1 MSRHSTAHYFL
12 EGLVDLGV
20 DYIFANLGTD
30 HVSLIEEM
38 ARWDKEGR
46 KHPEM
51 ILCPHEVVAVHMAG
65 GYALATGRGQAALV
79 HVDAGTANAC
89 MAIQNLFRYRL
100 PVMLFA
106 GRAPHTL
113 HGELTGSRDTYVHF
127 VQDPF
132 DIASIVR
139 PYVKWEYSLPS
150 GVVVKEALARASA
163 FAHSDPPGPVYMML
177 PRETL
182 AEQWDDADMPA
193 YPPARYGSV
202 QAGGVAPAQAEAIAK
217 ELMSAENPVAFA
229 AYLGRKPQAVA
240 VLDRLAR
247 TCGIRVAEFNSID
260 LNIPQDSPCFAG
272 SDPLPLLEQADL
284 GLLLD
289 SDVPFVPQYA
299 RRANAMKWIQI
310 DIDPLKSDFPMW
322 GFPTDMRIQGDCATI
337 LQQVLDVVEA
347 RADDTYRRRVSERIA
362 SWSGVREA
370 SAKRR
375 AAASANKGVAG
386 ALNPAFVFATLS
398 GKLSQED
405 VVLNEA
411 IRNGPV
417 LQEHLTRTRPRS
429 YVGLAGG
436 GLGFSGGM
444 ALGLKL
450 AQPDRRIVHVIGDGG
465 FHFSSPDSVYAVAQQ
480 YQIPILT
487 VVLDN
492 GGWQAVKSAVQRV
505 YPKGIAAETDQF
517 QSRLTSGRQ
526 GEQRDFSAADA
537 PSAPMAKPSA
547 SRTNS
552 PMPSTAALQHLMT
565 ARPPC
570 CMFTSRGCR
579 IWRQREGKFNED
591 AGPDFVLGHLV
602 DRDCRDDFR
611 ISPGRP
617 REISEQADSHHCR
630 IRGRR
635 RQRHHRARFRA
646 ETVRKPWAARDR
658 REQARRRRHRCHR
671 VCRKISA

>member
-38 ARWDKEGR
+38 ARWELEGR

-65 GYALATGRGQAALV
+65 GYALATGRCQAVLV

-113 HGELTGSRDTYVHF
+113 HGELPGSRDTYVHF

-150 GVVVKEALARASA
+150 GIVVKEALARAGA
-163 FAHSDPPGPVYMML
+163 FAQSDPPGPVYMML

-182 AEQWDDADMPA
+182 AEQWDAADMPA

-202 QAGGVAPAQAEAIAK
+202 QSGGIEPARVNEIAQT
-217 ELMSAENPVAFA
+217 LMAAENPIALT

-240 VLDRLAR
+240 ALDRLAR

-260 LNIPQDSPCFAG
+260 LNISQASPCFAG
-272 SDPLPLLEQADL
+272 FDPLPLLEQADL

-289 SDVPFVPQYA
+289 SDVPFVPLYA
-299 RRANAMKWIQI
+299 RRAGAIKWIQI

-322 GFPTDMRIQGDCATI
+322 GFPTDLRIQGDCAI
-337 LQQVLDVVEA
+337 VLQQVLDAVEA
-347 RADDTYRRRVSERIA
+347 RADDAYRRRVTERIA
-362 SWSGVREA
+362 SWSNAREQA
-370 SAKRR
+370 AKRR
-375 AAASANKGVAG
+375 AAASGNKGASG
-386 ALNPAFVFATLS
+386 ALSPAFVFATLNTR
-398 GKLSQED
+398 LSQDD

-411 IRNGPV
+411 IRNAPI
-417 LQEHLTRTRPRS
+417 LQEHITRTMPRS

-450 AQPDRRIVHVIGDGG
+450 AQPGRRIVQVIGDGG

-505 YPKGIAAETDQF
+505 YPKGIAADTDQF
-517 QSRLTSGRQ
+517 QSRLRSGRQ
-526 GEQRDFSAADA
+526 GEQRDFSAVGRAFGAHGECVTEPDDL
-537 PSAPMAKPSA
+537 
-547 SRTNS
+547 
-552 PMPSTAALQHLMT
+552 TAAIDRCLAALDD
-565 ARPPC
+565 
-570 CMFTSRGCR
+570 
-579 IWRQREGKFNED
+579 GK
-591 AGPDFVLGHLV
+591 AAVLHVHVTPL
-602 DRDCRDDFR
+602 
-611 ISPGRP
+611 
-617 REISEQADSHHCR
+617 
-630 IRGRR
+630 
-635 RQRHHRARFRA
+635 
-646 ETVRKPWAARDR
+646 
-658 REQARRRRHRCHR
+658 
-671 VCRKISA
+671 

>member
-1 MSRHSTAHYFL
+1 MRRSTAHYFL

-46 KHPEM
+46 EHPEM

-65 GYALATGRGQAALV
+65 GYALATGRAQAVLV

-113 HGELTGSRDTYVHF
+113 HGELRGSRDSYVHF

-150 GVVVKEALARASA
+150 GVVVKEALARAGA

-182 AEQWDDADMPA
+182 AEEWDEADMPA

-202 QAGGVAPAQAEAIAK
+202 HAGGIEPARAETIAK
-217 ELMSAENPVAFA
+217 SLMEAENPVAFA

-240 VLDRLAR
+240 ALDRLAR
-247 TCGIRVAEFNSID
+247 ACGIRIAEFSSID
-260 LNIPQDSPCFAG
+260 LNIPQDSPCYAG
-272 SDPLPLLEQADL
+272 IDPLPLLEGADL
-284 GLLLD
+284 GLLLN
-289 SDVPFVPQYA
+289 SDVPFVPQSA
-299 RRANAMKWIQI
+299 KRATAMKWIQI

-322 GFPTDMRIQGDCATI
+322 GFPTDMRVQGDCAI
-337 LQQVLDVVEA
+337 VLQQVLEAVEA
-347 RADDTYRRRVSERIA
+347 RAGDSYRKRVAMRIA
-362 SWSGVREA
+362 SWSGAREA
-370 SAKRR
+370 AAQRR
-375 AAASANKGVAG
+375 AAASANKGASG

-398 GKLSQED
+398 GKLSQAD
-405 VVLNEA
+405 IVLNEA
-411 IRNGPV
+411 IRNGPI
-417 LQEHLTRTRPRS
+417 LHEHIRRTQPQS

-450 AQPDRRIVHVIGDGG
+450 ARPNRLIVQVIGDGG

-487 VVLDN
+487 IVLDN
-492 GGWQAVKSAVQRV
+492 GGWQAVKSATQRV

-517 QSRLTSGRQ
+517 QSRLMSCRQ
-526 GEQRDFSAADA
+526 GERRDFSEIAKAFGAFGECVREPEELAAAIDRA
-537 PSAPMAKPSA
+537 L
-547 SRTNS
+547 
-552 PMPSTAALQHLMT
+552 AALT
-565 ARPPC
+565 D
-570 CMFTSRGCR
+570 
-579 IWRQREGKFNED
+579 GK
-591 AGPDFVLGHLV
+591 AAVLHVHVTRL
-602 DRDCRDDFR
+602 
-611 ISPGRP
+611 
-617 REISEQADSHHCR
+617 
-630 IRGRR
+630 
-635 RQRHHRARFRA
+635 
-646 ETVRKPWAARDR
+646 
-658 REQARRRRHRCHR
+658 
-671 VCRKISA
+671 

>member
-51 ILCPHEVVAVHMAG
+51 ILCPHEIVAVHMAG
-65 GYALATGRGQAALV
+65 GYALATGRGQAVFV

-106 GRAPHTL
+106 GRAPYTL

-163 FAHSDPPGPVYMML
+163 FMQSDPPGPVYMML

-182 AEQWDDADMPA
+182 AEQWDGAAMPA
-193 YPPARYGSV
+193 YTASRYGSV
-202 QAGGVAPAQAEAIAK
+202 HAGGIDPARVDAIAGQ
-217 ELMSAENPVAFA
+217 LMAAENPVAFT
-229 AYLGRKPQAVA
+229 AYLGRKPQAVD

-272 SDPLPLLEQADL
+272 IDALPLLETADL

-289 SDVPFVPQYA
+289 TDVPFIPQA
-299 RRANAMKWIQI
+299 AKRAEAMKWIQI
-310 DIDPLKSDFPMW
+310 DIDPLKADFPMW
-322 GFPTDMRIQGDCATI
+322 GFATDMRIQGDCALV
-337 LQQVLDVVEA
+337 LQQVLDAVEA
-347 RADDTYRRRVSERIA
+347 RADDDYRRRVAARIA
-362 SWSGVREA
+362 SWSGANEA
-370 SAKRR
+370 RAKRR
-375 AAASANKGVAG
+375 AAASANKGG
-386 ALNPAFVFATLS
+386 TSALGPAFVFATLNA
-398 GKLSQED
+398 KLSQD
-405 VVLNEA
+405 DIVINEA
-411 IRNGPV
+411 IRNGPI
-417 LQEHLTRTRPRS
+417 LQEHLTRTKPQS

-450 AQPDRRIVHVIGDGG
+450 AQPERRVVQIIGDGG
-465 FHFSSPDSVYAVAQQ
+465 YHFSSPDSVYAVAQQ
-480 YQIPILT
+480 YQIPIFT

-505 YPKGIAAETDQF
+505 YPKGVAAETDQF
-517 QSRLTSGRQ
+517 QSRLRSGRQ
-526 GEQRDFSAADA
+526 GEARDFSAVAQAFGAHGECVTEPDDLA
-537 PSAPMAKPSA
+537 AAIDRCLA
-547 SRTNS
+547 ALNDG
-552 PMPSTAALQHLMT
+552 TAA
-565 ARPPC
+565 
-570 CMFTSRGCR
+570 
-579 IWRQREGKFNED
+579 
-591 AGPDFVLGHLV
+591 VLHVHVTPL
-602 DRDCRDDFR
+602 
-611 ISPGRP
+611 
-617 REISEQADSHHCR
+617 
-630 IRGRR
+630 
-635 RQRHHRARFRA
+635 
-646 ETVRKPWAARDR
+646 
-658 REQARRRRHRCHR
+658 
-671 VCRKISA
+671 

>member
-1 MSRHSTAHYFL
+1 
-12 EGLVDLGV
+12 
-20 DYIFANLGTD
+20 
-30 HVSLIEEM
+30 
-38 ARWDKEGR
+38 
-46 KHPEM
+46 
-51 ILCPHEVVAVHMAG
+51 
-65 GYALATGRGQAALV
+65 
-79 HVDAGTANAC
+79 

-113 HGELTGSRDTYVHF
+113 HGELTGSRDTYAHF

-182 AEQWDDADMPA
+182 AEEWDEAAMPS

-202 QAGGVAPAQAEAIAK
+202 RAGGIEPARAEAIAK
-217 ELMSAENPVAFA
+217 AIMAAENPVAFA
-229 AYLGRKPQAVA
+229 AYLGRKPSAVA

-247 TCGIRVAEFNSID
+247 TCGIRVAEFNAID
-260 LNIPQDSPCFAG
+260 LNIPQDSPCHAG
-272 SDPLPLLEQADL
+272 IDPLALLESADL

-289 SDVPFVPQYA
+289 TDVPFVPHSKRA
-299 RRANAMKWIQI
+299 RDMKWIQI

-322 GFPTDMRIQGDCATI
+322 GFATDMRIQGDSAII
-337 LQQVLDVVEA
+337 LQQVLDAVEA
-347 RADDTYRRRVSERIA
+347 RADAAYRKRIA
-362 SWSGVREA
+362 ARIESWKEAREA
-370 SAKRR
+370 SAKKK
-375 AAASANKGVAG
+375 AAASGNNGVSG

-398 GKLSQED
+398 NRLSQDD

-411 IRNGPV
+411 IRNGPI
-417 LQEHLTRTRPRS
+417 LQEHLKRTRPQT

-450 AQPDRRIVHVIGDGG
+450 AQPRRRIVQVIGDGG

-480 YQIPILT
+480 YQIPIFT

-492 GGWQAVKSAVQRV
+492 GGWQAVKSATQRV

-517 QSRLTSGRQ
+517 QSRLMSGRQ
-526 GEQRDFSAADA
+526 GERRDFSDVAKAFGAHGECVREPDDLA
-537 PSAPMAKPSA
+537 SAIN
-547 SRTNS
+547 RCL
-552 PMPSTAALQHLMT
+552 AALDD
-565 ARPPC
+565 
-570 CMFTSRGCR
+570 
-579 IWRQREGKFNED
+579 GK
-591 AGPDFVLGHLV
+591 AAVLHIHVTRL
-602 DRDCRDDFR
+602 
-611 ISPGRP
+611 
-617 REISEQADSHHCR
+617 
-630 IRGRR
+630 
-635 RQRHHRARFRA
+635 
-646 ETVRKPWAARDR
+646 
-658 REQARRRRHRCHR
+658 
-671 VCRKISA
+671 

>member
-1 MSRHSTAHYFL
+1 MARYSAAHYFL

-30 HVSLIEEM
+30 HVSIIEEM

-46 KHPEM
+46 KHPEV

-65 GYALATGRGQAALV
+65 GYALATGKCQAVLV

-113 HGELTGSRDTYVHF
+113 HGELVGSRDTYVHF

-150 GVVVKEALARASA
+150 GMVVKEALARASA

-182 AEQWDDADMPA
+182 AEEWDEAAMPS
-193 YPPARYGSV
+193 YPPSRYGSV
-202 QAGGVAPAQAEAIAK
+202 RVGGIEPDRAKAIAK
-217 ELMSAENPVAFA
+217 ALMSAENPVAFA
-229 AYLGRKPQAVA
+229 AYLGRKGEAVA

-247 TCGIRVAEFNSID
+247 TCGIRVVEFNAID
-260 LNIPQDSPCFAG
+260 LNIPQDSPCYAG
-272 SDPLPLLEQADL
+272 GDPLALLESADL

-289 SDVPFVPQYA
+289 TDVPFVPQSKRA
-299 RRANAMKWIQI
+299 REMKWIQI
-310 DIDPLKSDFPMW
+310 DIDPLKADFPMW
-322 GFPTDMRIQGDCATI
+322 GFATDMRVQGDSSVI
-337 LQQVLDVVEA
+337 LQQVLDAVEA
-347 RADDTYRRRVSERIA
+347 RADDAFRKRIVA
-362 SWSGVREA
+362 RIESWSGAREA
-370 SAKRR
+370 SARRR
-375 AAASANKGVAG
+375 ADTSANKGVSG
-386 ALNPAFVFATLS
+386 ALSTPFVFKTLS
-398 GKLSQED
+398 DKISQDD

-411 IRNGPV
+411 IRNGPI
-417 LQEHLTRTRPRS
+417 LQEHLKRTKPQS

-450 AQPDRRIVHVIGDGG
+450 AQPKRRVVQVIGDGG
-465 FHFSSPDSVYAVAQQ
+465 FHFSSPDSVYATAQQ

-492 GGWQAVKSAVQRV
+492 GGWQAVKSATQRV

-517 QSRLTSGRQ
+517 QSRLMSGRQ
-526 GEQRDFSAADA
+526 GERRDFSEVAKAFGAYGECVREPDELAAAID
-537 PSAPMAKPSA
+537 
-547 SRTNS
+547 RCL
-552 PMPSTAALQHLMT
+552 AALDD
-565 ARPPC
+565 
-570 CMFTSRGCR
+570 
-579 IWRQREGKFNED
+579 GK
-591 AGPDFVLGHLV
+591 AAVLHVHVTRL
-602 DRDCRDDFR
+602 
-611 ISPGRP
+611 
-617 REISEQADSHHCR
+617 
-630 IRGRR
+630 
-635 RQRHHRARFRA
+635 
-646 ETVRKPWAARDR
+646 
-658 REQARRRRHRCHR
+658 
-671 VCRKISA
+671 

>member
-1 MSRHSTAHYFL
+1 MSRHSAAHHFL

-30 HVSLIEEM
+30 HVSLIE
-38 ARWDKEGR
+38 ALAQWDNEGR

-51 ILCPHEVVAVHMAG
+51 ILCPHEIVAVHMAA
-65 GYALATGRGQAALV
+65 GYALATGRAQAVFV

-100 PVMLFA
+100 PVLLFA
-106 GRAPHTL
+106 GRAPYSL
-113 HGELTGSRDTYVHF
+113 HGELRGSRDTYVHF

-163 FAHSDPPGPVYMML
+163 FAQSDPPGPVYMML

-182 AEQWDDADMPA
+182 AEEWDDADMPA

-202 QAGGVAPAQAEAIAK
+202 QAGGIEPARAQAIAEA
-217 ELMSAENPVAFA
+217 LMAAENPIALT
-229 AYLGRKPQAVA
+229 AYLGRKPEAVA

-272 SDPLPLLEQADL
+272 FDPLPLLEQADL

-289 SDVPFVPQYA
+289 SDVPFIPQFA
-299 RRANAMKWIQI
+299 KRADAIKWIQI
-310 DIDPLKSDFPMW
+310 DVDPLKSDFPMW
-322 GFPTDMRIQGDCATI
+322 GFPTDTRIQGDCTTV
-337 LQQVLDVVEA
+337 LRQVLEAVEA
-347 RADDTYRRRVSERIA
+347 RADKAWRQRIA
-362 SWSGVREA
+362 KRMAGWDGAREA
-370 SAKRR
+370 AAKRR
-375 AAASANKGVAG
+375 AAGRANKGASG
-386 ALNPAFVFATLS
+386 ALNPAFLFATLNE
-398 GKLSQED
+398 KLSQD
-405 VVLNEA
+405 DIVVNEA
-411 IRNGPV
+411 IRNAPI
-417 LQEHLTRTRPRS
+417 LQEHIKRTKPRS

-436 GLGFSGGM
+436 GLGFSGGT

-450 AQPDRRIVHVIGDGG
+450 AQPDRRIVQVIGDGG

-480 YQIPILT
+480 YRIPILT
-487 VVLDN
+487 IVLDN

-526 GEQRDFSAADA
+526 GERRDFSAV
-537 PSAPMAKPSA
+537 AKAFGAHGECVTEPDDLAA
-547 SRTNS
+547 SIDRCL
-552 PMPSTAALQHLMT
+552 TALDD
-565 ARPPC
+565 
-570 CMFTSRGCR
+570 
-579 IWRQREGKFNED
+579 GK
-591 AGPDFVLGHLV
+591 AAVLHVHVTRL
-602 DRDCRDDFR
+602 
-611 ISPGRP
+611 
-617 REISEQADSHHCR
+617 
-630 IRGRR
+630 
-635 RQRHHRARFRA
+635 
-646 ETVRKPWAARDR
+646 
-658 REQARRRRHRCHR
+658 
-671 VCRKISA
+671 

>member
-1 MSRHSTAHYFL
+1 MSRHTTVHYFL

-30 HVSLIEEM
+30 HVSLIEAM

-65 GYALATGRGQAALV
+65 GYALATGKCQAVLV

-113 HGELTGSRDTYVHF
+113 HGELTGSRDAYVHF

-163 FAHSDPPGPVYMML
+163 FAQSDPPGPVYMML

-182 AEQWDDADMPA
+182 AEEWDDADMPA
-193 YPPARYGSV
+193 YPSARYGSV
-202 QAGGVAPAQAEAIAK
+202 HSGGTEPARVDAIAQS
-217 ELMSAENPVAFA
+217 LMAAENPIALT

-247 TCGIRVAEFNSID
+247 TCGIRVGQFNSID

-272 SDPLPLLEQADL
+272 FDPLPLIETADL

-299 RRANAMKWIQI
+299 RRAGAIKWIQI
-310 DIDPLKSDFPMW
+310 DIDPLKADFPMW
-322 GFPTDMRIQGDCATI
+322 GFPTDLRIEGDCATV
-337 LQQVLDVVEA
+337 LQQVLDAVEA
-347 RADDTYRRRVSERIA
+347 RADDAWRRRVTARIA
-362 SWSGVREA
+362 SWRAAREQA
-370 SAKRR
+370 AKRR
-375 AAASANKGVAG
+375 AAACANKGISG
-386 ALNPAFVFATLS
+386 ALNPAFVFAAL
-398 GKLSQED
+398 GAKLSPHD
-405 VVLNEA
+405 IVINEA
-411 IRNGPV
+411 IRNGPI
-417 LQEHLTRTRPRS
+417 LQEHITRTQPRS

-444 ALGLKL
+444 ALGLRL
-450 AQPDRRIVHVIGDGG
+450 AQRDRRIVQVIGDGG
-465 FHFSSPDSVYAVAQQ
+465 FHFCSPDSVYAVAQQ

-487 VVLDN
+487 VVVDN
-492 GGWQAVKSAVQRV
+492 GGWQAVKSAVERV
-505 YPKGIAAETDQF
+505 YPEGIAAETDQF

-526 GEQRDFSAADA
+526 GERRGFSDIGRAFGAHGECVTEPNDLADA
-537 PSAPMAKPSA
+537 ID
-547 SRTNS
+547 RCL
-552 PMPSTAALQHLMT
+552 AALD
-565 ARPPC
+565 
-570 CMFTSRGCR
+570 G
-579 IWRQREGKFNED
+579 GK
-591 AGPDFVLGHLV
+591 AAVLHVHVTRL
-602 DRDCRDDFR
+602 
-611 ISPGRP
+611 
-617 REISEQADSHHCR
+617 
-630 IRGRR
+630 
-635 RQRHHRARFRA
+635 
-646 ETVRKPWAARDR
+646 
-658 REQARRRRHRCHR
+658 
-671 VCRKISA
+671 

>member
-1 MSRHSTAHYFL
+1 MGRYSTAHYFL
-12 EGLVDLGV
+12 EALVDLGV
-20 DYIFANLGTD
+20 EYIFANLGTD

-65 GYALATGRGQAALV
+65 GYALATGRGQAVLV

-150 GVVVKEALARASA
+150 GIVVKEPLARASA

-202 QAGGVAPAQAEAIAK
+202 QDGGVAPAQADAIALA
-217 ELMSAENPVAFA
+217 LMAAENRVASA

-272 SDPLPLLEQADL
+272 FDPLPLIETADL

-289 SDVPFVPQYA
+289 SDVPYIPQYA
-299 RRANAMKWIQI
+299 KRAGAIKWVQI

-322 GFPTDMRIQGDCATI
+322 GFPTDMRVQGDCATV
-337 LQQVLDVVEA
+337 LEQVLAVVEA
-347 RADDTYRRRVSERIA
+347 RADDAYRQRVAARVA
-362 SWSGVREA
+362 SWSSAREQMEK
-370 SAKRR
+370 SRT
-375 AAASANKGVAG
+375 AASARKGAWG
-386 ALNPAFVFATLS
+386 ALSPAFVSATINA
-398 GKLSQED
+398 KLSQND
-405 VVLNEA
+405 VVINEA
-411 IRNGPV
+411 IRNAPV
-417 LQEHLTRTRPRS
+417 LQEHITRTQPQT
-429 YVGLAGG
+429 YIGLAGG

-450 AQPDRRIVHVIGDGG
+450 AQSDRRIVQVIGDGG

-480 YQIPILT
+480 YQIPVLT

-492 GGWQAVKSAVQRV
+492 GGWQTVKSAVQRV
-505 YPKGIAAETDQF
+505 YPKGIAAETAQF
-517 QSRLTSGRQ
+517 QSRLRSGRQ
-526 GEQRDFSAADA
+526 GEQRDFSAVARAFGAHGECVTEPDDLDSAIDRCLSALGDGKAAVLHIQIA
-537 PSAPMAKPSA
+537 P
-547 SRTNS
+547 
-552 PMPSTAALQHLMT
+552 L
-565 ARPPC
+565 
-570 CMFTSRGCR
+570 
-579 IWRQREGKFNED
+579 
-591 AGPDFVLGHLV
+591 
-602 DRDCRDDFR
+602 
-611 ISPGRP
+611 
-617 REISEQADSHHCR
+617 
-630 IRGRR
+630 
-635 RQRHHRARFRA
+635 
-646 ETVRKPWAARDR
+646 
-658 REQARRRRHRCHR
+658 
-671 VCRKISA
+671 

>member
-1 MSRHSTAHYFL
+1 MRHSTAHYFL

-65 GYALATGRGQAALV
+65 GYALATGRAQAVLV

-113 HGELTGSRDTYVHF
+113 HGELRGSRDSYVHF

-150 GVVVKEALARASA
+150 GVVVKEALARAGA

-182 AEQWDDADMPA
+182 AEEWDEADMPA
-193 YPPARYGSV
+193 YPPSRYGSV
-202 QAGGVAPAQAEAIAK
+202 RAGGIEPARAETIAK
-217 ELMSAENPVAFA
+217 ALMEAENPVAFA
-229 AYLGRKPQAVA
+229 AYLGRKPQGVA
-240 VLDRLAR
+240 ALDRLAR
-247 TCGIRVAEFNSID
+247 ACGIRIAEFNSID
-260 LNIPQDSPCFAG
+260 LNIPQDSPCYAG
-272 SDPLPLLEQADL
+272 IDPLPLLEGADL

-289 SDVPFVPQYA
+289 SDVPFVPQSTK
-299 RRANAMKWIQI
+299 RANAMKWIQI
-310 DIDPLKSDFPMW
+310 DVDPLKSDFPMW
-322 GFPTDMRIQGDCATI
+322 GFPTDMRVQGDCAI
-337 LQQVLDVVEA
+337 VLQQVLEAVEA
-347 RADDTYRRRVSERIA
+347 RADDTYRKRVAMRIA
-362 SWSGVREA
+362 SWSGAREVA
-370 SAKRR
+370 AQRR
-375 AAASANKGVAG
+375 AAASANKGASG

-398 GKLSQED
+398 GKLSQAD

-411 IRNGPV
+411 IRNGPI
-417 LQEHLTRTRPRS
+417 LQEHIRRTQPQS

-450 AQPDRRIVHVIGDGG
+450 AQPNRRIVQVIGDGG

-487 VVLDN
+487 LVLDN
-492 GGWQAVKSAVQRV
+492 GGWQAVKSATQRV

-526 GEQRDFSAADA
+526 GERRDFSEIAKAFGAFGECVREPEELAAAIDRA
-537 PSAPMAKPSA
+537 L
-547 SRTNS
+547 
-552 PMPSTAALQHLMT
+552 AALT
-565 ARPPC
+565 D
-570 CMFTSRGCR
+570 
-579 IWRQREGKFNED
+579 GK
-591 AGPDFVLGHLV
+591 AAVLHVHVTRL
-602 DRDCRDDFR
+602 
-611 ISPGRP
+611 
-617 REISEQADSHHCR
+617 
-630 IRGRR
+630 
-635 RQRHHRARFRA
+635 
-646 ETVRKPWAARDR
+646 
-658 REQARRRRHRCHR
+658 
-671 VCRKISA
+671 

>member
-1 MSRHSTAHYFL
+1 MSRRTTAHYFL
-12 EGLVDLGV
+12 EGLADLGV

-65 GYALATGRGQAALV
+65 GYALATGRGQAVLV
-79 HVDAGTANAC
+79 HVDAGTANAA

-106 GRAPHTL
+106 GRAPYTL
-113 HGELTGSRDTYVHF
+113 RGELPGSRDTYVHF

-150 GVVVKEALARASA
+150 GIVVKEALARACA

-182 AEQWDDADMPA
+182 AEQWDAADMPA
-193 YPPARYGSV
+193 YPLARYGSV
-202 QAGGVAPAQAEAIAK
+202 HAGGIEQARVDAIAQA
-217 ELMSAENPVAFA
+217 LMAAENPIALT
-229 AYLGRKPQAVA
+229 AYLGRKPGAVA

-247 TCGIRVAEFNSID
+247 ACGVKVAEFNSID
-260 LNIPQDSPCFAG
+260 LNIPQTSPCFAG
-272 SDPLPLLEQADL
+272 FDPLPLFEQADL

-289 SDVPFVPQYA
+289 SDVPYIPQYA
-299 RRANAMKWIQI
+299 ARAGAIKWIQI

-322 GFPTDMRIQGDCATI
+322 GFPTDMRIQGDCAI
-337 LQQVLDVVEA
+337 VLQQVLDAVEA
-347 RADDTYRRRVSERIA
+347 RADDAYRRRVAARVA
-362 SWSGVREA
+362 SWSGARDA
-370 SAKRR
+370 AAKRR
-375 AAASANKGVAG
+375 AAASADKGVSG
-386 ALNPAFVFATLS
+386 ALNPAFVFATLDE
-398 GKLSQED
+398 KLSQD
-405 VVLNEA
+405 DIILNEA
-411 IRNGPV
+411 IRNAPI
-417 LQEHLTRTRPRS
+417 LQQHITRTRPGS

-450 AQPDRRIVHVIGDGG
+450 ARPDRRIVQVIGDGG

-480 YQIPILT
+480 YQIPVLT

-505 YPKGIAAETDQF
+505 YPNGTAAETDQF

-526 GEQRDFSAADA
+526 GEQRGFSDVGRAFGAHGERVTEPDDLAAAID
-537 PSAPMAKPSA
+537 
-547 SRTNS
+547 RCF
-552 PMPSTAALQHLMT
+552 AAL
-565 ARPPC
+565 
-570 CMFTSRGCR
+570 
-579 IWRQREGKFNED
+579 EDGK
-591 AGPDFVLGHLV
+591 AAVLHVQVTPL
-602 DRDCRDDFR
+602 
-611 ISPGRP
+611 
-617 REISEQADSHHCR
+617 
-630 IRGRR
+630 
-635 RQRHHRARFRA
+635 
-646 ETVRKPWAARDR
+646 
-658 REQARRRRHRCHR
+658 
-671 VCRKISA
+671 

>member
-1 MSRHSTAHYFL
+1 MTRYSAAHYFL
-12 EGLVDLGV
+12 EGLVDLGI

-30 HVSLIEEM
+30 HVSIIEEI

-46 KHPEM
+46 KHPEV

-65 GYALATGRGQAALV
+65 GYALATGRCQAVLV

-150 GVVVKEALARASA
+150 GVVVKEALARGSA

-182 AEQWDDADMPA
+182 AEEWDEAAMPA
-193 YPPARYGSV
+193 YPPSRYGSV
-202 QAGGVAPAQAEAIAK
+202 RAGGIEPPRAEAIAR
-217 ELMSAENPVAFA
+217 ELMAAENPVAFA
-229 AYLGRKPQAVA
+229 AYLGRKPHAVA

-247 TCGIRVAEFNSID
+247 ACGIRVAEFNAID
-260 LNIPQDSPCFAG
+260 LNIPQDSPCYAG
-272 SDPLPLLEQADL
+272 GDPLVLLENADL

-289 SDVPFVPQYA
+289 TDVPFVPQSKRA
-299 RRANAMKWIQI
+299 REMKWIQI
-310 DIDPLKSDFPMW
+310 DIDPLKADFPMW
-322 GFPTDMRIQGDCATI
+322 GFATDMRVQGDSSII
-337 LQQVLDVVEA
+337 LQQVLDAVEA
-347 RADDTYRRRVSERIA
+347 RADDAYRKRVAARIE
-362 SWSGVREA
+362 SWSGAREA
-370 SAKRR
+370 SARRR
-375 AAASANKGVAG
+375 ADASANKGVSG

-398 GKLSQED
+398 AKLSQD
-405 VVLNEA
+405 DIVLNEA
-411 IRNGPV
+411 IRNGPI
-417 LQEHLTRTRPRS
+417 LQAHLKRTKPQS

-450 AQPDRRIVHVIGDGG
+450 AQPKRRVVQVIGDGG
-465 FHFSSPDSVYAVAQQ
+465 FHFSSPDSVYATAQQ

-492 GGWQAVKSAVQRV
+492 GGWQAVKSATQRV
-505 YPKGIAAETDQF
+505 YPKGIAAETDRF
-517 QSRLTSGRQ
+517 QSRLMSGRQ
-526 GEQRDFSAADA
+526 GERRDFSEVAKAFGAHGECVRDPDGLAAAID
-537 PSAPMAKPSA
+537 
-547 SRTNS
+547 RCL
-552 PMPSTAALQHLMT
+552 AALDD
-565 ARPPC
+565 
-570 CMFTSRGCR
+570 
-579 IWRQREGKFNED
+579 GK
-591 AGPDFVLGHLV
+591 AAVLHVHVTRL
-602 DRDCRDDFR
+602 
-611 ISPGRP
+611 
-617 REISEQADSHHCR
+617 
-630 IRGRR
+630 
-635 RQRHHRARFRA
+635 
-646 ETVRKPWAARDR
+646 
-658 REQARRRRHRCHR
+658 
-671 VCRKISA
+671 

>member
-1 MSRHSTAHYFL
+1 MARYSTAHYFL
-12 EGLVDLGV
+12 EGLVDLGI

-65 GYALATGRGQAALV
+65 GYALATGRGQAVLV

-150 GVVVKEALARASA
+150 GVVVKEALARAGA
-163 FAHSDPPGPVYMML
+163 FMHSDPPGPVYMML

-182 AEQWDDADMPA
+182 AEEWDDADMPS

-202 QAGGVAPAQAEAIAK
+202 HLGGIEPARAEAIAQT
-217 ELMSAENPVAFA
+217 LIAAENPIAIT
-229 AYLGRKPQAVA
+229 AYLGRNPQAVA
-240 VLDRLAR
+240 ALDRLAR
-247 TCGIRVAEFNSID
+247 ACGIRVAEFNSID

-272 SDPLPLLEQADL
+272 SDPLPLLENADL

-299 RRANAMKWIQI
+299 KRASAIKWIQI
-310 DIDPLKSDFPMW
+310 DVDPLKSDFPMW
-322 GFPTDMRIQGDCATI
+322 GFATDMRVQGNCAI
-337 LQQVLDVVEA
+337 VLQQVLDAVEA
-347 RADDTYRRRVSERIA
+347 RADDAFRRRVAARIA
-362 SWSGVREA
+362 SWGDAREA
-370 SAKRR
+370 ATKRR
-375 AAASANKGVAG
+375 VAASSNKGVSG

-398 GKLSQED
+398 GKLSQDD

-411 IRNGPV
+411 IRNGPI
-417 LQEHLTRTRPRS
+417 LQEHLARTKPQS

-450 AQPDRRIVHVIGDGG
+450 AKGNRRVVQVIGDGG

-505 YPKGIAAETDQF
+505 YPKGVAAETNEF
-517 QSRLTSGRQ
+517 QSRLVSGRQ
-526 GEQRDFSAADA
+526 GEKRDFSAIATAFGAHGERVGEPDDLA
-537 PSAPMAKPSA
+537 AAID
-547 SRTNS
+547 RCL
-552 PMPSTAALQHLMT
+552 AALDD
-565 ARPPC
+565 
-570 CMFTSRGCR
+570 
-579 IWRQREGKFNED
+579 GK
-591 AGPDFVLGHLV
+591 AAVLHVQVTRL
-602 DRDCRDDFR
+602 
-611 ISPGRP
+611 
-617 REISEQADSHHCR
+617 
-630 IRGRR
+630 
-635 RQRHHRARFRA
+635 
-646 ETVRKPWAARDR
+646 
-658 REQARRRRHRCHR
+658 
-671 VCRKISA
+671 